1 MKREI
6 KRRRLGRT
14 NLWVTELSF
23 GAMNLRIM
31 NTVDEAE
38 QLLHFVL
45 GQGINLVDT
54 ARAYKGHNDEG
65 ALVESEVLV
74 GKAIRNHPHLSEP
87 IVIVT
92 KGHGYTLEDL
102 EADLFTSRGKLGIE
116 GQGDLKIGD
125 KDIKLVYFF
134 HGINKDRWTTM
145 LKSGVLDRIQ
155 ELKKDGYINHIGF
168 SSHYHDTEEIMAA
181 TDTGIFEVVEL
192 PYNVFN
198 RSLSEDNPVNIFEYL
213 YKKDIGIVNMKA
225 FSGNS
230 MPPIYNILK
239 EYISID
245 YPAMLDFCLCNPY
258 ITTVD
263 AGATS
268 IRQMEMN
275 IETAC
280 RERMSPEKLS
290 LLIQEADK
298 VAPSM
303 RDVCRECMHC
313 LEKFSCPQEVD
324 FPGILSIYSR
334 YTISKR
340 LGKETSAFSEQ
351 YKEKKYDMQ
360 ECIECGECLP
370 WCEYKLNI
378 PEMIKEAREAF
389 L

>member
-225 FSGNS
+225 
-230 MPPIYNILK
+230 
-239 EYISID
+239 
-245 YPAMLDFCLCNPY
+245 
-258 ITTVD
+258 
-263 AGATS
+263 
-268 IRQMEMN
+268 
-275 IETAC
+275 
-280 RERMSPEKLS
+280 
-290 LLIQEADK
+290 
-298 VAPSM
+298 
-303 RDVCRECMHC
+303 
-313 LEKFSCPQEVD
+313 
-324 FPGILSIYSR
+324 
-334 YTISKR
+334 
-340 LGKETSAFSEQ
+340 
-351 YKEKKYDMQ
+351 
-360 ECIECGECLP
+360 
-370 WCEYKLNI
+370 
-378 PEMIKEAREAF
+378 
-389 L
+389 